1 MIFVYNLC
9 PASRKCQYLTS
20 GFERCDGAQ
29 VCLLLEGG
37 HGLKLNSRCQNAS
50 ASVQSFNL
58 LSTVKLLLGIAI
70 VLLIFRMKINVI
82 KNSFRIKSKRLQK

>member
-29 VCLLLEGG
+29 VRLLIIDSPLMSKVTGEM
-37 HGLKLNSRCQNAS
+37 
-50 ASVQSFNL
+50 V
-58 LSTVKLLLGIAI
+58 TEEKLLKK
-70 VLLIFRMKINVI
+70 LLKKF
-82 KNSFRIKSKRLQK
+82 

>member
-29 VCLLLEGG
+29 VRLLPIIFLVHRFNRSEKVS
-37 HGLKLNSRCQNAS
+37 LLNQKEKKSSEMKNSRFS
-50 ASVQSFNL
+50 SF
-58 LSTVKLLLGIAI
+58 
-70 VLLIFRMKINVI
+70 
-82 KNSFRIKSKRLQK
+82 

>member
-29 VCLLLEGG
+29 VRLLLIVNHEEQLES
-37 HGLKLNSRCQNAS
+37 GLFLSKNNEKLP
-50 ASVQSFNL
+50 
-58 LSTVKLLLGIAI
+58 TP
-70 VLLIFRMKINVI
+70 
-82 KNSFRIKSKRLQK
+82 NSFGDEYDI